1 MLRLIGGIIVILL
14 IVGPLLLQVG
24 LLENAPLVR
33 QFVDLEIQAFAD
45 LVNGVRSLWNQY
57 A

>member
-14 IVGPLLLQVG
+14 IVGPLLLQIG
-24 LLENAPLVR
+24 LLEHAPLVR
-33 QFVDLEIQAFAD
+33 QFVDLEIQAFAE
-45 LVNGVRSLWNQY
+45 LVTTVRNLWNQV